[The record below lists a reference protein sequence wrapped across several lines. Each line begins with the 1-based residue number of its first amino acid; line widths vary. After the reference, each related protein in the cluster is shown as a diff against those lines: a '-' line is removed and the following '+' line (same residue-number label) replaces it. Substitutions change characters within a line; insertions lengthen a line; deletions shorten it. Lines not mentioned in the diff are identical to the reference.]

1 MTVVTVS
8 LRVMVVLI
16 IIRFGQWEL
25 PSECMQFSIAVSYSD
40 SDSDSESDSDTI
52 TDTVKDA
59 SEMGLDGKMGRDGTG
74 QEMASILSIGI
85 TAFFDIFSGTLT
97 S

>member
-16 IIRFGQWEL
+16 IISFGQWEL
-25 PSECMQFSIAVSYSD
+25 LSECMQFLIAVGYSNSD
-40 SDSDSESDSDTI
+40 SNTI

-59 SEMGLDGKMGRDGTG
+59 SEMGLDGTG

-85 TAFFDIFSGTLT
+85 IAFFDIFSGTLT

>member
-40 SDSDSESDSDTI
+40 SDSESDSDTI

-59 SEMGLDGKMGRDGTG
+59 SEMGLDGKMGRDETG

>member
-16 IIRFGQWEL
+16 IISFGKWEL
-25 PSECMQFSIAVSYSD
+25 LSECMQFLIAVGYSN
-40 SDSDSESDSDTI
+40 SNSNSNTI

-59 SEMGLDGKMGRDGTG
+59 SEMGQVKRWL
-74 QEMASILSIGI
+74 
-85 TAFFDIFSGTLT
+85 AFFLSVLLLFLIYFQEL
-97 S
+97 